1 MGGGFG
7 PQKDSGRNSERER
20 NLEEREEQ
28 GEEEEEEERTDFSL
42 NVKGFF
48 FHSFSP
54 QTDAKA
60 DGGELAENGRKK
72 E

>member
-7 PQKDSGRNSERER
+7 PQEDSGRHSEQER
-20 NLEEREEQ
+20 NLKEREEE
-28 GEEEEEEERTDFSL
+28 EEEEEEERTDFSL
-42 NVKGFF
+42 NVKVFF
-48 FHSFSP
+48 PRFSP

-72 E
+72 K